1 MYVAMDSEGSVEGL
15 ERLLAEAEAKSG
27 VGGVVVLACAEN
39 GFTPEAVDP
48 LLKRCSKPLIG
59 GVFPAVMLGSR
70 KYVRGTLVWGVA
82 NHIEIGLLEGLS
94 APETDFERML
104 DSAFPPREGDRTH
117 LVFVDG
123 FASRISDF
131 IDALFNVFGLEANTI
146 GGGAGSLDM
155 VQRPCLF
162 TGAGMRE
169 DCAVVAALDTHSG
182 VGVAHGWTSIAGPYE
197 VTQSDRNVIVS
208 LDWRPAFEVY
218 REVVEAHA
226 GQRFTETGFF
236 ELAKAY
242 PFGIAKMDAEHV
254 VRDPFKVGDDGSLV
268 CVGEVPEGAH
278 VSILNGNEAS
288 LLAAAASACSMSEAR
303 LADTHPA
310 RLRLFMDCISRVL
323 FLGDRFEQE
332 IAAVLS
338 ETLPLIGACTI
349 GEIANNGTD
358 YLEFYNKTAVVA
370 SLAEATLD

>member
-1 MYVAMDSEGSVEGL
+1 MYVALDSDGTPEGL
-15 ERLLAEAEAKSG
+15 SRLIAEAEAEPR

-39 GFTPEAVDP
+39 GFSPDSIDAV
-48 LLKRCSKPLIG
+48 LKASGKPLIG
-59 GVFPAVMLGSR
+59 GVFPAIMLGGKRYS
-70 KYVRGTLVWGVA
+70 KGTLVWGVA
-82 NHIEIGLLEGLS
+82 NRLEVGVLDGLS
-94 APETDFERML
+94 DPKTDFEAVL
-104 DSAFPPREGDRTH
+104 DAAFPPREGNRTH

-123 FASRISDF
+123 FSSRISDF

-155 VQRPCLF
+155 VQRPCLL
-162 TGAGMRE
+162 TSHGMRG
-169 DCAVVAALDTHSG
+169 DCAVIGALDTHSG
-182 VGVAHGWTSIAGPYE
+182 VGVAHGWAPVAGPFE
-197 VTQSDRNVIVS
+197 VTQSSSNVIVS

-226 GQRFTETGFF
+226 GRTFAATGFF

-254 VRDPFKVGDDGSLV
+254 VRDPFKVGDNGELV

-288 LLAAAASACSMSEAR
+288 LLAAAALACSVAQAR
-303 LADTHPA
+303 LDGEHLE

-323 FLGDRFEQE
+323 FLEERFEQE

-338 ETLPLIGACTI
+338 EDKPLIGACTI

-370 SLAEATLD
+370 SIAETTTA